1 MEQERLIHDSIV
13 NVEKAKEIASLESVY
28 ELEQSNSKLKQLKLT
43 ELANMQK
50 RNALWAIV
58 ISLAV
63 AVLAVLLF
71 YRKTRL
77 LNREL
82 IKQKEALAASNA
94 MKDNLFSVIGHD
106 LRGPVG
112 NINMVLDI
120 LDDASTTP
128 EERHFMMQALRGQSQ
143 TTLETLETLLYWGK
157 SQINKT
163 GVNPRKLN
171 VLDTLQKNMRLLNFS
186 AATKNISV
194 QNNIPADVFVFADN
208 DQFDFVLRNLLSN
221 AIKFT
226 LQGGSVTLTA
236 DKESLAGFAVI
247 AVKDTGVGLSAD
259 TIASVFKP
267 IIKSSPGTDNEKGTG
282 IGLMLC
288 HEFVEQNGGRIWV
301 ESEVGKGAAFYVAFK
316 LG

>member
-1 MEQERLIHDSIV
+1 M
-13 NVEKAKEIASLESVY
+13 
-28 ELEQSNSKLKQLKLT
+28 
-43 ELANMQK
+43 
-50 RNALWAIV
+50 
-58 ISLAV
+58 
-63 AVLAVLLF
+63 
-71 YRKTRL
+71 
-77 LNREL
+77 
-82 IKQKEALAASNA
+82 
-94 MKDNLFSVIGHD
+94 
-106 LRGPVG
+106 
-112 NINMVLDI
+112 
-120 LDDASTTP
+120 
-128 EERHFMMQALRGQSQ
+128 
-143 TTLETLETLLYWGK
+143 
-157 SQINKT
+157 
-163 GVNPRKLN
+163 
-171 VLDTLQKNMRLLNFS
+171 
-186 AATKNISV
+186 
-194 QNNIPADVFVFADN
+194 
-208 DQFDFVLRNLLSN
+208 LRNLLSN